1 MINEIM
7 GAGGIPADLVR
18 SSYDQGFDFD
28 RYADWVLT
36 QGDLVR
42 RSLGEAMRQNY
53 ERLVFPDAEIAAI
66 EAIGT
71 KHRIIALVDVGC
83 PDVAANLPI
92 VARITRINPGIEL
105 RILHRPDHLD
115 LAYAVAEAYP
125 GNDGLTHVP
134 TYVVLD
140 EQGSEL
146 GALLERPDEVT
157 KFTAR
162 RKAASY
168 REWHQRFP
176 GVAVGDLPEEY
187 RKDFFL
193 DYNSWRL
200 GLLDLERAAVVAWLV
215 RVTGRKD

>member
-1 MINEIM
+1 MINEITE
-7 GAGGIPADLVR
+7 AGGVPADLIR
-18 SSYDQGFDFD
+18 SSYDQALDFD
-28 RYADWVLT
+28 HYAQWVLT
-36 QGDLVR
+36 HGDLIR

-53 ERLVFPDAEIAAI
+53 ERLVFTEAEIASIRANG
-66 EAIGT
+66 AQ
-71 KHRIIALVDVGC
+71 HRIIALVDVGC

-92 VARITRINPGIEL
+92 VARITQINPGIEL

-140 EQGSEL
+140 EQGKEL

-162 RKAASY
+162 RKAAAY

-176 GVAVGDLPEEY
+176 GVAVGDLPEDY
-187 RKDFFL
+187 RKNFFL

-215 RVTGRKD
+215 RATSGKG

>member
-1 MINEIM
+1 MINEITE
-7 GAGGIPADLVR
+7 AGGVPADLIR
-18 SSYDQGFDFD
+18 SSYDRALDFD
-28 RYADWVLT
+28 HYAQWVLT
-36 QGDLVR
+36 HGDLIR

-53 ERLVFPDAEIAAI
+53 ERLVFTEAEIASI
-66 EAIGT
+66 RAIGAQ
-71 KHRIIALVDVGC
+71 HRIIALVDVGC

-92 VARITRINPGIEL
+92 VARITQINPGIEL

-140 EQGSEL
+140 EQGKEL

-162 RKAASY
+162 RKAAAY

-176 GVAVGDLPEEY
+176 GVAVGDLPEDY
-187 RKDFFL
+187 RKNFFL

-215 RVTGRKD
+215 RATSGKG

>member
-1 MINEIM
+1 MINEITV
-7 GAGGIPADLVR
+7 AGGIPADLVR

-36 QGDLVR
+36 HGDLVR

-53 ERLVFPDAEIAAI
+53 EKLAFTDAEIASI
-66 EAIGT
+66 KGIGGNY
-71 KHRIIALVDVGC
+71 RIIALVDVGC

-92 VARITRINPGIEL
+92 VARIAEINPGLEL
-105 RILHRPDHLD
+105 RILHRPDHMD

-140 EQGSEL
+140 EEGHEV

-157 KFTAR
+157 KFTAK

-187 RKDFFL
+187 RKQFFL
-193 DYNSWRL
+193 DYNKWRL
-200 GLLDLERAAVVAWLV
+200 GLLDIERAAVVAWLV
-215 RVTGRKD
+215 RATSRKG

>member
-1 MINEIM
+1 MINEIT
-7 GAGGIPADLVR
+7 GAGGIPADLVQ
-18 SSYDQGFDFD
+18 SSYEQGLDFEH
-28 RYADWVLT
+28 YADWVLT
-36 QGDLVR
+36 HGDVVR

-53 ERLVFPDAEIAAI
+53 EKIAFTDAEVASIEGIA
-66 EAIGT
+66 GQY
-71 KHRIIALVDVGC
+71 RILALVDVGC
-83 PDVAANLPI
+83 PDVAGNLPI
-92 VARITRINPGIEL
+92 VARITRINSGLQL

-115 LAYAVAEAYP
+115 LAYAVTEAYP

-140 EQGSEL
+140 DQGNER

-162 RKAASY
+162 RKAAAY

-187 RKDFFL
+187 RKKFFL
-193 DYNSWRL
+193 DYNDWRL
-200 GLLDLERAAVVAWLV
+200 GLLDTERAAVVAWLL
-215 RVTGRKD
+215 RITTRKD

>member
-18 SSYDQGFDFD
+18 SSYDLGFDFD
-28 RYADWVLT
+28 RYADRVLT
-36 QGDLVR
+36 HGDIVR
-42 RSLGEAMRQNY
+42 RSLGEAMRDNY
-53 ERLVFPDAEIAAI
+53 ERLVFTDAEVASIK
-66 EAIGT
+66 AIGAR
-71 KHRIIALVDVGC
+71 HRIIALVDVGC

-92 VARITRINPGIEL
+92 VARITRINPAIEL

-140 EQGSEL
+140 EQGNEL

-176 GVAVGDLPEEY
+176 GVAVGDLPEDY

-215 RVTGRKD
+215 RTMSGKG